1 MKLKVKVKR
10 VRDSAKL
17 PHSGSVIAAGYDL
30 SAAIDED
37 IIISPGCWAAVP
49 TGIAIEPESDAVVG
63 FVLPRSGLGAKHGV
77 VLRNSVGVIDA
88 DYRGEIIVTLV
99 NTGEDN
105 FFVVHP
111 GDRIAQLVFLPVFAA
126 EFVEA
131 EELSETGRGA
141 SGFGSTGVK

>member
-17 PHSGSVIAAGYDL
+17 PYSGSVIAAGYDL

-37 IIISPGCWAAVP
+37 IIIPPGCWAAVP

-99 NTGEDN
+99 NTGEES
-105 FFVVHP
+105 FVVHP

-131 EELSETGRGA
+131 EELSETGRGEG
-141 SGFGSTGVK
+141 GFGSTGVK

>member
-30 SAAIDED
+30 SAAINED
-37 IIISPGCWAAVP
+37 IIIPPGCWVAVP

-99 NTGEDN
+99 NTGEES
-105 FFVVHP
+105 FVVHP

-131 EELSETGRGA
+131 EELSETGRGEG
-141 SGFGSTGVK
+141 GFGSTGVK

>member
-10 VRDSAKL
+10 VSDSAKL

-37 IIISPGCWAAVP
+37 IIIPPGCWAAVP

-99 NTGEDN
+99 NTGEDS

-111 GDRIAQLVFLPVFAA
+111 GDRIAQLVFLPGFAA

-131 EELSETGRGA
+131 EELSETGRGG

>member
-30 SAAIDED
+30 SAAINED
-37 IIISPGCWAAVP
+37 IIIPPGCWAAVP

-99 NTGEDN
+99 NTGEES
-105 FFVVHP
+105 FVVHP

-126 EFVEA
+126 EFIEA

-141 SGFGSTGVK
+141 SGFGSTRVK

>member
-30 SAAIDED
+30 SAAINED
-37 IIISPGCWAAVP
+37 IIIPPAAGRLSPPDCV
-49 TGIAIEPESDAVVG
+49 IEPESDAVVG
-63 FVLPRSGLGAKHGV
+63 FVLPRSGSAAKHGV

-99 NTGEDN
+99 NTGEES
-105 FFVVHP
+105 FVVHP

-126 EFVEA
+126 EFIEA